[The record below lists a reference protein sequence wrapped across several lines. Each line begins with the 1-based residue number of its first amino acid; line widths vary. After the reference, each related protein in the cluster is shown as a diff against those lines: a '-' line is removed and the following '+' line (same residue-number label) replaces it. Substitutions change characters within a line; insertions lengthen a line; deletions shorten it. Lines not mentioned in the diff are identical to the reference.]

1 MNIKTVC
8 IPICKCSGK
17 VTVEDI
23 MRSSDVCPCLKNT
36 CGFDGTNANWQSCV
50 IPAAQIPWVVL
61 LSVMRFFRMMNNCR
75 YTFKQNKMQSSLT
88 FHSSYIPQIS
98 LRSKQCK
105 AYFVFICKRNL
116 SCRLRFSSWLNVWR
130 DILKS
135 KELLSNFTS
144 CKVHSIPVPHSLN
157 ADSSLPYC
165 SNKIIKCGV
174 QSWTLIVFSLK
185 KCRKSGFD
193 VSNMSG
199 WLEGHF

>member
-1 MNIKTVC
+1 M
-8 IPICKCSGK
+8 
-17 VTVEDI
+17 
-23 MRSSDVCPCLKNT
+23 
-36 CGFDGTNANWQSCV
+36 
-50 IPAAQIPWVVL
+50 AQMQTDRVVL
-61 LSVMRFFRMMNNCR
+61 YQQPRYHEWCCCQWCDFSEWWTTTGTLS
-75 YTFKQNKMQSSLT
+75 NKIKCSSLT

-116 SCRLRFSSWLNVWR
+116 SCRLRFSSWLNVWP

-135 KELLSNFTS
+135 KELLNNFTS

-157 ADSSLPYC
+157 ADSALHYC
-165 SNKIIKCGV
+165 GNKIIKCRV
-174 QSWTLIVFSLK
+174 QSWSLIVFSLK

>member
-1 MNIKTVC
+1 
-8 IPICKCSGK
+8 
-17 VTVEDI
+17 
-23 MRSSDVCPCLKNT
+23 MRSSGVCPCLKNL

-61 LSVMRFFRMMNNCR
+61 LSVMWFFRMMNNYR

-105 AYFVFICKRNL
+105 AYCVFICKRNL
-116 SCRLRFSSWLNVWR
+116 SCRLRFSPWLNVWH

-135 KELLSNFTS
+135 KELLNDFTS

-157 ADSSLPYC
+157 ADGTLHYC
-165 SNKIIKCGV
+165 SNKIIKCRV
-174 QSWTLIVFSLK
+174 QSWTL
-185 KCRKSGFD
+185 
-193 VSNMSG
+193 
-199 WLEGHF
+199 